1 MTFAFLFFDSVGGG
15 EWLVLLAVILIVVG
29 PKNLPSAA
37 RKVGQILSQLRR
49 AADEF
54 KRQIMTMDQEME
66 RVVSDVKKDYIEVAD
81 DVDKTVADAA
91 SDARAAVEEN
101 GPGGD
106 LGDGDAYGNE
116 DRAYDYDYY
125 NDETGEGSYDGGD
138 SAADAGPEMAEH
150 APEPA
155 APAAKAPPTEAE
167 LKAIHITVS
176 TAADRQA
183 KA

>member
-29 PKNLPSAA
+29 PKNLPAAA
-37 RKVGQILSQLRR
+37 RKMGQVLSQLRR

-66 RVVSDVKKDYIEVAD
+66 RVVSDVKKDYIEIAD

-91 SDARAAVEEN
+91 DDAKAAVED
-101 GPGGD
+101 GGE
-106 LGDGDAYGNE
+106 GNE
-116 DRAYDYDYY
+116 DRAYDYYGDDYS
-125 NDETGEGSYDGGD
+125 DETGEGDYYREE

-150 APEPA
+150 SAESATESAGAPV
-155 APAAKAPPTEAE
+155 KAPPSEAE
-167 LKAIHITVS
+167 LKAVHITVS
-176 TAADRQA
+176 TAADRGA